1 MHCCFRALFCSLGLK
16 SCTVSPLYVVLY
28 LYYIRDRDFSSGLE
42 AGDWRRLKWFFGA
55 RKGALCIYACMSM
68 SMSTGNY
75 FHSFIPLLF
84 FSVPIIFHFY
94 YLPPWRLNY
103 SILRLL
109 YSMILSFIVFSSQ
122 SAGRAL

>member
-1 MHCCFRALFCSLGLK
+1 
-16 SCTVSPLYVVLY
+16 
-28 LYYIRDRDFSSGLE
+28 
-42 AGDWRRLKWFFGA
+42 
-55 RKGALCIYACMSM
+55 MSM